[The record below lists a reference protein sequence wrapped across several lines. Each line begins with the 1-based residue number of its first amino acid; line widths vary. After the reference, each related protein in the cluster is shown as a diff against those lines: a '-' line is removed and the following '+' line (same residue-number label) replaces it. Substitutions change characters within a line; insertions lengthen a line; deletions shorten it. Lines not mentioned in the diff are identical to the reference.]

1 MKLSAI
7 LAILVLMHV
16 PAKADEPFGVDAVP
30 SQSAYLSAVWR
41 NLQAAIA
48 RDESVIAR
56 CRGDPACSSDVALR
70 LIGVVK
76 EARQYQGR
84 KMIGHLNRAINLAI
98 ARTRA
103 DVPWLSPLA
112 ALAQPGDC
120 KSYAMVKY
128 LALGEA
134 GIKMTDRRL
143 VMVRFKTSP
152 SEKHLVT
159 VVRDGER
166 WLILDSMTNALVDS
180 TAAHPYEPLEEFDAN
195 GVWDFGPTSHR
206 VAEFRPSIG
215 KDDVSIQGSS
225 LQRSYSMRH

>member
-1 MKLSAI
+1 MKPSAI
-7 LAILVLMHV
+7 FAILLLMQM
-16 PAKADEPFGVDAVP
+16 PANADEPFGVHVMP
-30 SQSAYLSAVWR
+30 SQSVYMSAVWR
-41 NLQAAIA
+41 DLQAAMA
-48 RDESVIAR
+48 RDESAVAL
-56 CRGDPACSSDVALR
+56 CRAEPACVSDVALR

-103 DVPWLSPLA
+103 DVPWLPPLA
-112 ALAQPGDC
+112 ALGQPGDC

-152 SEKHLVT
+152 SEKHLVVT
-159 VVRDGER
+159 VRDGER
-166 WLILDSMTNALVDS
+166 WLILDSITNALVDS
-180 TAAHPYEPLEEFDAN
+180 TAAHRYEPLQEFDAN
-195 GVWDFGPTSHR
+195 GVWDVGPISHA
-206 VAEFRPSIG
+206 VAEFRPAPTPSANE
-215 KDDVSIQGSS
+215 
-225 LQRSYSMRH
+225 